1 MVEYLPHIAVGAIIL
16 VALFI
21 FLRRDGGSRRVGG
34 GDRPSP
40 RSTRS
45 TRPARA
51 ERRAAP
57 ERAAGPRVDRASDL
71 PESVLEEIA
80 GQIRAGRKIEAIK
93 LMREATGLGLKEAKE
108 AVEDLERAL

>member
-40 RSTRS
+40 RS

>member
-1 MVEYLPHIAVGAIIL
+1 MEYLPHIAVGAIIL

-21 FLRRDGGSRRVGG
+21 FLRRDGGARRVGGG

-40 RSTRS
+40 RS

-57 ERAAGPRVDRASDL
+57 EREAGPRVDRASDL

-80 GQIRAGRKIEAIK
+80 EQIRAGRKIEAIK